1 LLPPHGWATVFIKLN
16 SLKDVGG
23 MKRSVAAVAVALTV
37 GLVGC
42 DERSEAA
49 PETSLPPP
57 ADAPAEVAPVAAP
70 ASAAT
75 DVAAAP
81 ADAAPIAGAP
91 AFAALYPGA
100 QADGPATVANG
111 PTGPGGLITFTTDA
125 GPDAVVAFYRQ
136 RAEAAGLAPVMAMN
150 QGEARAYGAAARKDN
165 GASLQVVASPGEGGR
180 TSVQLTWSAGA

>member
-1 LLPPHGWATVFIKLN
+1 
-16 SLKDVGG
+16 
-23 MKRSVAAVAVALTV
+23 MKRSVAAVAVALSV

-42 DERSEAA
+42 DDRSQAA

-57 ADAPAEVAPVAAP
+57 ADAPAEIAPVAASAP
-70 ASAAT
+70 AA
-75 DVAAAP
+75 DVEAAP
-81 ADAAPIAGAP
+81 APASIDGAP

-100 QADGPATVANG
+100 QTDGPATVANG

-125 GPDAVVAFYRQ
+125 GPDAVVAFYKQ

-150 QGEARAYGAAARKDN
+150 QGEARAYGAAARSTN
-165 GASLQVVASPGEGGR
+165 GATLQVVASPGEGGL

>member
-1 LLPPHGWATVFIKLN
+1 MFIKLN

-37 GLVGC
+37 GLIGC

-49 PETSLPPP
+49 PETALPPP
-57 ADAPAEVAPVAAP
+57 ADAPAEIPPVAAAAPVAA
-70 ASAAT
+70 
-75 DVAAAP
+75 DAAAP
-81 ADAAPIAGAP
+81 AGAASIDGAP

-100 QADGPATVANG
+100 QVDAPATVASG

-125 GPDAVVAFYRQ
+125 LPEAVIAFYRQ

-150 QGEARAYGAAARKDN
+150 QGEARAYGAAARKAD
-165 GASLQVVASPGEGGR
+165 GATLQVVAAPGEGGL

>member
-1 LLPPHGWATVFIKLN
+1 
-16 SLKDVGG
+16 
-23 MKRSVAAVAVALTV
+23 MKRSVAAVAVALSV

-42 DERSEAA
+42 DERSQAA

-57 ADAPAEVAPVAAP
+57 ADAPAEIAPVAASAP
-70 ASAAT
+70 AA
-75 DVAAAP
+75 DVEAAP
-81 ADAAPIAGAP
+81 APASIDGAP

-100 QADGPATVANG
+100 QTDGPATVANG

-125 GPDAVVAFYRQ
+125 GPDAVVAFYKQ

-150 QGEARAYGAAARKDN
+150 QGEARAYGAAARTTN
-165 GASLQVVASPGEGGR
+165 GATLQVVASPGEGGL

>member
-1 LLPPHGWATVFIKLN
+1 MLPPHGWATVFIKLN

-37 GLVGC
+37 GLIGC

-49 PETSLPPP
+49 PEPSPPA
-57 ADAPAEVAPVAAP
+57 ADAPAAAAAP
-70 ASAAT
+70 LPEAAPSEA
-75 DVAAAP
+75 VLAP
-81 ADAAPIAGAP
+81 ADAALIDGAP

-100 QADGPATVANG
+100 QADGPATVATG
-111 PTGPGGLITFTTDA
+111 PTGPGGLITFTTEA
-125 GPDAVVAFYRQ
+125 APEAVVAFYRQ

-150 QGEARAYGAAARKDN
+150 QGEARAYGAAARKAD
-165 GASLQVVASPGEGGR
+165 GPTLQVVASPGEDGL

>member
-1 LLPPHGWATVFIKLN
+1 
-16 SLKDVGG
+16 

-49 PETSLPPP
+49 PETSPPPP
-57 ADAPAEVAPVAAP
+57 ADAPAEIAPVAA
-70 ASAAT
+70 AVAAT
-75 DVAAAP
+75 PEAAAP
-81 ADAAPIAGAP
+81 AAPASIDGAP

-125 GPDAVVAFYRQ
+125 APDAVVAFYRQ

-150 QGEARAYGAAARKDN
+150 QGEARAYGAAARKEN
-165 GASLQVVASPGEGGR
+165 GATLQVVAAPGEGGL

>member
-1 LLPPHGWATVFIKLN
+1 
-16 SLKDVGG
+16 

-57 ADAPAEVAPVAAP
+57 ADAPAEIAPATAAAP
-70 ASAAT
+70 AP
-75 DVAAAP
+75 AAP
-81 ADAAPIAGAP
+81 ADAAPIDGAP

-125 GPDAVVAFYRQ
+125 DPDAVVAFYKQ

-150 QGEARAYGAAARKDN
+150 QGEARAYGAAARTTN
-165 GASLQVVASPGEGGR
+165 GATLQVVASPGEGGL